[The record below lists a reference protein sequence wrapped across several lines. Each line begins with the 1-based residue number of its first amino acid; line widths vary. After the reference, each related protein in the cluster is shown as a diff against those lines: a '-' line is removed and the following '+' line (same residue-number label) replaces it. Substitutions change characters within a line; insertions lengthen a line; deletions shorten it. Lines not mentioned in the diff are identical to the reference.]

1 MINFNE
7 FSLEVWPGVVCIHQ
21 DGTETI
27 ELTVHQMKSFIEALT
42 AASHEATLVG
52 LEAEKMEREHR
63 ARKALMAA
71 TKFAE

>member
-7 FSLEVWPGVVCIHQ
+7 FSLQVLPGAVCIHQ

-27 ELTVHQMKSFIEALT
+27 ELTVHQIKSFIEALT
-42 AASHEATLVG
+42 AASHEATRVG
-52 LEAEKMEREHR
+52 LEAEKMERAHR

-71 TKFAE
+71 TKFDE